1 MVEESKKQE
10 VVAIFRY
17 GIIAPALHMS
27 KAEKKKYFKELAGK
41 ELDVPYY
48 GMKKYGAGSFKDWL
62 WRYRTGGIDNLKP
75 RIRCD
80 KGMPRKISDKIL
92 EGVKEIIKECPFLSI
107 SGIYRMLLKQGHARP
122 GDFSE
127 TSLREWIVK
136 YNLRETTEK
145 KDRKKFEKEN
155 INELWITDFMHGPH
169 IKEGKK
175 KRKVYLCGII
185 DDHSRMIVGWGWSF
199 QENSQA
205 LAMALK
211 RAIAIYGVP
220 NVLYCDNGKV
230 FKTNYLQLACAKL
243 GIALVHSQ
251 PYDSPSRG
259 KIERWFKT
267 VRDKFLAE
275 INPSKL
281 NYSEFINIFTNW
293 IDISYHKHL
302 HKGIG
307 TRPIDKYFKS
317 AAITKV
323 KFLSDHEIDNAF
335 LNEIERVV
343 RKDATISIGGKLY
356 EVPTEYI
363 DKKIKLCFTIDQ
375 PDKLIIT
382 EEGKPVC
389 QIKEVNLVENA
400 NKPYTG
406 IHFKDI
412 KEDNKND

>member
-1 MVEESKKQE
+1 MN
-10 VVAIFRY
+10 
-17 GIIAPALHMS
+17 
-27 KAEKKKYFKELAGK
+27 YFECHGFSRGYLQ
-41 ELDVPYY
+41 
-48 GMKKYGAGSFKDWL
+48 
-62 WRYRTGGIDNLKP
+62 P

-92 EGVKEIIKECPFLSI
+92 DGVKEIIKECPFLSV
-107 SGIYRMLLKQGHARP
+107 SGIYRMLLKYGHTRP

-127 TSLREWIVK
+127 TSLRDWIVK
-136 YNLRETTEK
+136 YNLKETGEK

-155 INELWITDFMHGPH
+155 INELWVTDFMHGPY
-169 IKEGKK
+169 IKDGKK
-175 KRKVYLCGII
+175 KRQIYLCGII

-199 QENSQA
+199 QENSTA
-205 LAMALK
+205 LTTALK

-230 FKTNYLQLACAKL
+230 FKTNFLQLACAKL

-259 KIERWFKT
+259 KIERWFRT
-267 VRDKFLAE
+267 VREKCLAE

-281 NYSEFINIFTNW
+281 NYSEFVNIFTNW
-293 IDISYHKHL
+293 VDFSYSKAFHR
-302 HKGIG
+302 GIG
-307 TRPIDKYFKS
+307 ARPIDRYFKN
-317 AAITKV
+317 ATRTKV

-335 LNEIERVV
+335 LNEIERNVK
-343 RKDATISIGGKLY
+343 KDATISIGGKLY

-363 DKKIKLCFTIDQ
+363 DKKIKLCFPIDQ
-375 PDKLIIT
+375 PEKFTIT
-382 EEGKPVC
+382 EDGKPVC

-412 KEDNKND
+412 GKENEKHD